1 VIIGW
6 GMHYYID
13 LLFWR
18 AILFISDI
26 NPSQLVEDDI
36 TVREDIYELEAPV
49 INPLLTTE
57 NC

>member
-1 VIIGW
+1 
-6 GMHYYID
+6 MHYYID
-13 LLFWR
+13 LLFWQ

-36 TVREDIYELEAPV
+36 TVHEDIYELEAPM
-49 INPLLTTE
+49 INLLLTTE